1 MHGFPINGKIAPNLT
16 QEEYENLPLGLNV
29 QVKVFDLSKPED
41 LSAYAAVRDQIA
53 NRKCV
58 QLDRT
63 KLVSEDGRNIHIH
76 LEWADVEGY
85 VPKSMQRR
93 F

>member
-1 MHGFPINGKIAPNLT
+1 MHGFPIHGKIAPNLT

-29 QVKVFDLSKPED
+29 QVRVFDLSKAED
-41 LSAYAAVRDQIA
+41 LRDYTAVRDQIA
-53 NRKCV
+53 NRKFV

-63 KLVSEDGRNIHIH
+63 KLVAEDGRNISIH

-93 F
+93 M